1 MDLRLSGKVALIF
14 GGSKGIGLATA
25 DILAAEGAQ
34 LALAATRPDSFAA
47 LPPALAAP
55 SVLRLA
61 ADLTAAGE
69 AERAVQTVLEHFGRI
84 DILVISAGAA
94 QGGVFW
100 ELDDA
105 SWDAALALKLMG
117 TVRALRAVAPVMRE
131 QGAGRIVVV
140 VGNAGK
146 QPNKRMLPGAAAN
159 AACLAVVRG
168 LAEEL
173 APAGVQV
180 NAVNPGP
187 TRTGRWTAQMAGLAA
202 ASGRS
207 AEAVEDEFRATI
219 PLGRLSEPEDVA
231 RLIAVLAS
239 EVSGTTTGTSLTIDG
254 GMTKAIA

>member
-1 MDLRLSGKVALIF
+1 MDLGLEGKVALIF

-25 DILAAEGAQ
+25 AVLAAEGAQ
-34 LALAATRPDSFAA
+34 LALAARRLDSFAE
-47 LPPALAAP
+47 LPTELAVP

-61 ADLTAAGE
+61 ADLTKD
-69 AERAVQTVLEHFGRI
+69 AEVEQAVQATLESFGRI
-84 DILVISAGAA
+84 DILVVSAGAA
-94 QGGVFW
+94 AGGVFW
-100 ELDDA
+100 ELEDDI
-105 SWDAALALKLMG
+105 WDAALGLKVMG
-117 TVRALRAVAPVMRE
+117 TVRALRAVAPVMRA

-173 APAGVQV
+173 APSGVQV

-187 TRTGRWTAQMAGLAA
+187 TRTGRWTAQMDSLGA
-202 ASGRS
+202 ASGKS
-207 AEAVEDEFRATI
+207 AEAVEEAFRATI
-219 PLGRLSEPEDVA
+219 PLGRLSEPAEIA

-239 EVSGTTTGTSLTIDG
+239 DASGTTTGTSLTIDG
-254 GMTKAIA
+254 GMTMAIA